1 MSEFFTS
8 LTVLDRFTLIPFLD
22 EANQSNRLRFLEIGV
37 FFGGTARGVKQWCDM
52 AKVNLEYFG
61 CDDFSHP
68 NFKQGIPKGWP
79 FGDVIIGA
87 SWDVFHQ
94 FPDGM
99 DIVFV
104 DGNHSGNAVILD
116 TALYAPKVRKG
127 GFMIFH
133 DTAPQVQQ
141 TMPEQ
146 NAPRHPWWNNSVNA
160 AHELI
165 GWPWKGWK
173 LVADKYD
180 PESKFGGM
188 RVYQKL

>member
-8 LTVLDRFTLIPFLD
+8 LTAVDRQTLLSVLEDSSGKL
-22 EANQSNRLRFLEIGV
+22 SLRFLEIGV
-37 FFGGTARGVKQWCDM
+37 FFGSTAKGVKQWCD
-52 AKVNLEYFG
+52 ARAIHLEYFG

-68 NFKQGIPKGWP
+68 NCNHQMPKGWP
-79 FGDVIIGA
+79 FYEVIIGA
-87 SWDVFHQ
+87 SWDVFHL
-94 FPDGM
+94 FPNDM

-116 TALYAPKVRKG
+116 TALYAPKVRLG

-133 DTAPQVQQ
+133 DTAPHIQQ

-146 NAPRHPWWNNSVNA
+146 NAPNHPWWSNSVNA

-180 PESKFGGM
+180 PDAKFGGM
-188 RVYQKL
+188 RVFQKL